1 MNGITNAYSFG
12 SHENQEYRGQPV
24 DILDIA
30 VELCPASEVRTFLDT
45 IPEPPSVTEARWSI
59 ILAWENGAIGA
70 VEALN
75 ALEAHGCL
83 YDADEFMASWVTGT
97 KARLMLGDEPPP
109 AMPPEASPVHPG
121 PAKGVRA
128 TSHAQ
133 TMIEALAD
141 VRRTR
146 EVAA

>member
-1 MNGITNAYSFG
+1 MHDITNAYSSG

-24 DILDIA
+24 DMLEIA
-30 VELCPASEVRTFLDT
+30 VELCPAGEVRRFLEA

-59 ILAWENGAIGA
+59 ILAWESGAIGA

-83 YDADEFMASWVTGT
+83 YDADDFMASFVAGT
-97 KARLMLGDEPPP
+97 KSRLPLGEQ
-109 AMPPEASPVHPG
+109 MPPETPPDHPG
-121 PAKGVRA
+121 ATKGVRV
-128 TSHAQ
+128 TSRASE
-133 TMIEALAD
+133 MIEALAD
-141 VRRTR
+141 VRRAR

>member
-1 MNGITNAYSFG
+1 MLSTSYAQNSQGEDNVPLDTVN
-12 SHENQEYRGQPV
+12 
-24 DILDIA
+24 ILDIA
-30 VELCPASEVRTFLDT
+30 VEICPASEVRTFLDA

-97 KARLMLGDEPPP
+97 KARLMLGDEPP
-109 AMPPEASPVHPG
+109 AIPPETPPVHPG
-121 PAKGVRA
+121 SAKGVRA

-133 TMIEALAD
+133 TMIEALAQ
-141 VRRTR
+141 VRSGR
-146 EVAA
+146 AA